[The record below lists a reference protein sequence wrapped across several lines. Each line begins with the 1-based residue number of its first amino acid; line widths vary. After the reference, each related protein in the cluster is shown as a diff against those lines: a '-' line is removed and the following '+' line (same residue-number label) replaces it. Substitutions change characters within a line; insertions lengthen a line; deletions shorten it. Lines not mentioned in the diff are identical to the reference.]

1 MEGGWYICGYI
12 YLFVICTQDMFWC
25 LCRMDIHVVVDI
37 RLIIDE
43 CVAVRYPRSLCLQS
57 SLLESCHHRFRGQA
71 EIMHNTNPRSC
82 LNWYTGWWFGTF
94 FIFHNIW
101 DNPSHWLIFFKMVE
115 TTNHY
120 IVWCTNL
127 GLSENGVYPV
137 TAILIRMMMN
147 EWMQQRPGTVCSD
160 EPRILQ
166 SSKYDW
172 MIWLVPTS

>member
-1 MEGGWYICGYI
+1 MKSQWIPMKSNR
-12 YLFVICTQDMFWC
+12 YLHESIVNPQLPKRSPIPSLFHSQVISTLGTSPREVSPIM
-25 LCRMDIHVVVDI
+25 
-37 RLIIDE
+37 IDFLGL
-43 CVAVRYPRSLCLQS
+43 RYQGDAS
-57 SLLESCHHRFRGQA
+57 S
-71 EIMHNTNPRSC
+71 
-82 LNWYTGWWFGTF
+82 GWWFGTF

-115 TTNHY
+115 TTNQY